1 MNNAC
6 INNASVSDDLLLR
19 LWGKSDEHTET
30 DYHPLLFHLL
40 DVGFCARSLWRDGL
54 FPLTRSL
61 LAEALCL
68 PEEEAQQVCVLL
80 AAQHDL
86 GKASAFQLKPSVQ
99 ALAAQARAAGF
110 DIAHPAQPEQPHGY
124 VTACTLPSLA
134 AGGVG
139 GWQAELE
146 TAFLLGRITGGHHG
160 TFPTKAEL
168 APPKMSPS
176 ATLGTGLWDEARR
189 ALLLRVQA
197 VLFPN
202 TPPVALP
209 TLDAAALVP
218 LVGGF
223 VSVADWLGS
232 SFSPSPV
239 RSVPEYAPQSQE
251 QAARAVRD
259 FGWTARPQFAVP
271 AAFGDIF
278 QDKDGRPFA
287 PNPMQQEVATRAD
300 SAQGP
305 YLLIVEA
312 AMGEGKTEAA
322 LYAIDRALTTHQAS
336 GFFLALPTQ
345 ATGNAMFERVLHDYL
360 KKRAQGGLFNFQLV
374 HAGSWNS
381 PVFDKLK
388 VAANTPDR
396 EDEQSRIAAQQWFTR
411 KKQAL
416 LAPFGVGTIDQSLLG
431 VLQTR
436 HWFVRLFGL
445 AGKVVV
451 FDEVHAYDVYMGT
464 ILARLLGWLR
474 ALGCTVVLLSA
485 TLPDSKRRDLVQA
498 WDSQADV
505 PDAEYPRV
513 TFIGN
518 GGPAQSVHV
527 RQETV
532 APKEVHVSYAD
543 PELQALAAAIRADLP
558 DGGCAA
564 VICNTVARA
573 QEAHRLLRD
582 ALEPAGWDVTLFH
595 ARTTANWRA
604 AREEAVL
611 AAFGKKSG
619 LRPRKAIL
627 VATQVAEQSLDLDFD
642 WMASD
647 MAPADLLL
655 QRLGRLWRHPRPE
668 RPAVIPRFVVLCG
681 EGADGLP
688 VFPKGTDHVYD
699 EYVLL
704 RSRHF
709 LPPGLLALP
718 GRIDPLVQAVYGGPD
733 LPEGLSAAWQEALTE
748 AKGNSESAARNSAAA
763 ARRVLVPAPGQGAK
777 NVLAQGERAGD
788 VLRSLYD
795 DDDPLVHET
804 LRAATREGDPSLTI
818 VCAGTDANGWALAL
832 PPASIPNA
840 KTNSQAHAE
849 AARTMLG
856 FAVSVSSQGLLHVLK
871 KDEYAPDA
879 WKDSPLLRY
888 HRSLTFDN
896 GACDGVPGYR
906 LRLSQDVGL
915 EIEKAGQHSSPL
927 GVSPRG

>member
-1 MNNAC
+1 M
-6 INNASVSDDLLLR
+6 NNASVSDALLLR
-19 LWGKSDEHTET
+19 LWGKSDERDEAG
-30 DYHPLLFHLL
+30 YHPLLFHLL

-54 FPLTRSL
+54 SPLTRSL
-61 LAEALCL
+61 LADVLCL
-68 PEEEAQQVCVLL
+68 SEEEAQQVCVLL

-86 GKASAFQLKPSVQ
+86 GKASAFQLKPSVR

-110 DIAHPAQPEQPHGY
+110 DISSSLLQEQPHGY

-134 AGGVG
+134 AGGAG
-139 GWQAELE
+139 GWQAEIN

-168 APPKMSPS
+168 APQSMSLS
-176 ATLGTGLWDEARR
+176 ATLGTGLWDDARR

-197 VLFPN
+197 IMFPN
-202 TPPVALP
+202 TSPVALP

-232 SFSPSPV
+232 SKTHFSPSPL
-239 RSVPEYAPQSQE
+239 RSVTEYAALSE
-251 QAARAVRD
+251 EWAAQAVRD
-259 FGWTARPQFAVP
+259 FGWTARPQFAAP

-278 QDKDGRPFA
+278 QSKDGTPFA
-287 PNPMQQEVATRAD
+287 PNPMQREVAARAD
-300 SAQGP
+300 NAQGP

-322 LYAIDRALTTHQAS
+322 LYAVDRALTTHQAG

-360 KKRAQGGLFNFQLV
+360 ERRAQGGSFNFQLI

-388 VAANTPDR
+388 LAANTPGR
-396 EDEQSRIAAQQWFTR
+396 EDEQSRIAAQQWFTH

-485 TLPDSKRRDLVQA
+485 TLPKAKRRELVQA

-505 PDAEYPRV
+505 PDAKYPRV

-518 GGPAQSVHV
+518 GEPAQSVHV

-532 APKEVHVSYAD
+532 APKQVDVSYAPPD
-543 PELQALAAAIRADLP
+543 LQVLAAAIKADLP

-564 VICNTVARA
+564 VLCNTVARA
-573 QEAHRLLRD
+573 QEAYRLLRD

-595 ARTTANWRA
+595 ARTIANWRA

-611 AAFGKKSG
+611 AAFGKQSA
-619 LRPRKAIL
+619 LRPRKAVL

-655 QRLGRLWRHPRPE
+655 QRLGRLWRHPRPT
-668 RPAVIPRFVVLCG
+668 RPAVIPRFIVLCG
-681 EGADGLP
+681 EDAHGLP
-688 VFPKGTDHVYD
+688 VFPEGTDHVYD
-699 EYVLL
+699 KYVLL

-709 LPPGLLALP
+709 LHPGLLALP
-718 GRIDPLVQAVYGGPD
+718 DKIDPLVQDVYGGPD
-733 LPEGLSAAWQEALTE
+733 VPECLSAAWQEALEE
-748 AKGNSESAARNSAAA
+748 AKRNSESDARKSIAH
-763 ARRVLVPAPGQGAK
+763 ARTALVPAPGKGAK

-788 VLRSLYD
+788 VLRNLYD

-818 VCAGTDANGWALAL
+818 VCAGTDANGRALAL
-832 PPASIPNA
+832 PPASIPHA
-840 KTNSQAHAE
+840 KADFQAHAQ
-849 AARTMLG
+849 AARAMLG
-856 FAVSVSSQGLLHVLK
+856 FAVSVSSQGLFHILK
-871 KDEYAPDA
+871 KDEYAPAA

-888 HRSLTFDN
+888 HRALTFDN
-896 GACDGVPGYR
+896 GACHSVPGYR
-906 LRLSQDVGL
+906 LRLSRDLGL
-915 EIEKAGQHSSPL
+915 EIEKASQP
-927 GVSPRG
+927 

>member
-1 MNNAC
+1 MNNASL
-6 INNASVSDDLLLR
+6 NDVLLLR
-19 LWGKSDEHTET
+19 LWGKSDERDEAG
-30 DYHPLLFHLL
+30 YHPLLFHLL

-54 FPLTRSL
+54 SPLTRSL
-61 LAEALCL
+61 LADALCL
-68 PEEEAQQVCVLL
+68 SEEDAQQVCVLL

-110 DIAHPAQPEQPHGY
+110 DIAPATEKPHGY

-134 AGGVG
+134 SGGVG

-168 APPKMSPS
+168 APHAMSPS

-197 VLFPN
+197 ILFPN

-209 TLDAAALVP
+209 ALDAAALVP

-232 SFSPSPV
+232 SKSHFSPSLL
-239 RSVPEYAPQSQE
+239 RSVAEYVPQSQE
-251 QAARAVRD
+251 QAAWAVRD
-259 FGWTARPQFAVP
+259 FGWTARPQFAAP
-271 AAFGDIF
+271 AAFSDIF
-278 QDKDGRPFA
+278 QDKDGKAFA
-287 PNPMQQEVATRAD
+287 PNPMQREVAARAD
-300 SAQGP
+300 SAPGP

-360 KKRAQGGLFNFQLV
+360 EKRAQGGSFNFQLI

-388 VAANTPDR
+388 VAATAPDR
-396 EDEQSRIAAQQWFTR
+396 QDEQNRVVAQQWFTH

-485 TLPDSKRRDLVQA
+485 TLPDGKRRDLVQA
-498 WDSQADV
+498 WDSEAEV
-505 PDAEYPRV
+505 PDAKYPRV

-518 GGPAQSVHV
+518 GVPAESVHV

-532 APKEVHVSYAD
+532 APKEVDVSYAD
-543 PELQALAAAIRADLP
+543 PELQALAAAIKADLP

-573 QEAHRLLRD
+573 QEAYRLLRE
-582 ALEPAGWDVTLFH
+582 ALSEEGWEVTLFH
-595 ARTTANWRA
+595 ARTTASWRA

-611 AAFGKKSG
+611 AAFGKKG
-619 LRPRKAIL
+619 LRPRKAVL

-655 QRLGRLWRHPRPE
+655 QRLGRLWRHSRPE
-668 RPAVIPRFVVLCG
+668 RPAVIARFLVLCG
-681 EGADGLP
+681 EDINSLP
-688 VFPKGTDHVYD
+688 LFPKGAAHVYD

-709 LPPGLLALP
+709 LSPGLLALP
-718 GRIDPLVQAVYGGPD
+718 DKIDPLVQDVYGG
-733 LPEGLSAAWQEALTE
+733 LAMPEGLSAAWQEALE
-748 AKGNSESAARNSAAA
+748 DAKQNSESEARKSIAH
-763 ARRVLVPAPGQGAK
+763 ARTALVPAPGKGAK
-777 NVLAQGERAGD
+777 NVLGQGERAGD
-788 VLRSLYD
+788 VLRDLYD

-818 VCAGTDANGWALAL
+818 VCAGTDASGCALAL
-832 PPASIPNA
+832 PPATIPNA
-840 KTNSQAHAE
+840 KTDSQAHAK
-849 AARTMLG
+849 AARAMLG
-856 FAVSVSSQGLLHVLK
+856 FAVSVSSQGLFHVLK

-879 WKDSPLLRY
+879 WKDSSLLRY

-896 GACDGVPGYR
+896 GACNDVPGYR
-906 LRLSQDVGL
+906 LRLSQDLGL
-915 EIEKAGQHSSPL
+915 EIEKASQT
-927 GVSPRG
+927 

>member
-1 MNNAC
+1 MS
-6 INNASVSDDLLLR
+6 NASLNDELLLR
-19 LWGKSDEHTET
+19 LWGKSDERDEAG
-30 DYHPLLFHLL
+30 YHPLLFHLL

-54 FPLTRSL
+54 SPLTRSL
-61 LAEALCL
+61 LADALCL
-68 PEEEAQQVCVLL
+68 SEEEAQQVCVLL

-86 GKASAFQLKPSVQ
+86 GKASAFQLKPSVR
-99 ALAAQARAAGF
+99 ALAAQARDAGF

-134 AGGVG
+134 AGGAG

-168 APPKMSPS
+168 AAMSPS
-176 ATLGTGLWDEARR
+176 ATLGMGLWDEARR

-197 VLFPN
+197 VLFAN

-209 TLDAAALVP
+209 TLDTAALVP

-232 SFSPSPV
+232 SKTHFSPSPV

-259 FGWTARPQFAVP
+259 FGWTARPQFAAP

-278 QDKDGRPFA
+278 QDKDGKAFA
-287 PNPMQQEVATRAD
+287 PNPMQQEVAVRAD

-322 LYAIDRALTTHQAS
+322 LYAIDRALTTHQAG

-360 KKRAQGGLFNFQLV
+360 EKRAQDGLFDFQLV

-381 PVFDKLK
+381 PVFDALK
-388 VAANTPDR
+388 VAATAPDR
-396 EDEQSRIAAQQWFTR
+396 EDEQNRVVAQQWFTH

-474 ALGCTVVLLSA
+474 VLGCTVVLLSA
-485 TLPDSKRRDLVQA
+485 TLPKAKRRDLVQA

-505 PDAEYPRV
+505 PDAKYPRV
-513 TFIGN
+513 TFIGS
-518 GGPAQSVHV
+518 GGPAESVQV

-532 APKEVHVSYAD
+532 TPKDVHVSYAAPD
-543 PELQALAAAIRADLP
+543 LQALAGAIKADLP

-573 QEAHRLLRD
+573 QEAYRLLRD

-595 ARTTANWRA
+595 ARTIANWRA

-611 AAFGKKSG
+611 AAFGKKG

-655 QRLGRLWRHPRPE
+655 QRLGRLWRHPRPG
-668 RPAVIPRFVVLCG
+668 RPAAIARFLVLCG

-688 VFPKGTDHVYD
+688 VFPEGAAHVYD

-718 GRIDPLVQAVYGGPD
+718 GRIDPLVQDVYGGLD
-733 LPEGLSAAWQEALTE
+733 MPEGLSDAWQEALEE
-748 AKGNSESAARNSAAA
+748 AKRNSESAARNSAAA
-763 ARRVLVPAPGQGAK
+763 ARRVLVPAPGKGAK
-777 NVLAQGERAGD
+777 NVLGQGERAGD

-804 LRAATREGDPSLTI
+804 LRAATREGDPSLSV
-818 VCAGTDANGWALAL
+818 VCAGTDANGRALAL

-840 KTNSQAHAE
+840 KADPQAHAQ
-849 AARTMLG
+849 AARAMLG
-856 FAVSVSSQGLLHVLK
+856 FAVSVSSQGLFHALK

-888 HRSLTFDN
+888 HRALAFDN
-896 GACDGVPGYR
+896 GLCDDVPGYR
-906 LRLSQDVGL
+906 LRLSRDLGL
-915 EIEKAGQHSSPL
+915 EIEKEGQ
-927 GVSPRG
+927 